1 MVETSQIANLLPV
14 VDPNLIKSDFVLKD
28 YLIEHQGSNRLN
40 INVSYTDKIN
50 NSPNLSPVL
59 IQQIDQ
65 ALIQYPNESDSWRIL
80 NQNLT
85 QQILK
90 LNPNLSEI
98 TINLEVLPSAVN
110 GYSFISNITQ
120 TQPQFIPDSQ
130 SFLITNSDGNNI
142 VRYDGTTGNYLGEF
156 IPAESGGL
164 FAPDTPIIGPDGN
177 GDFVNDIYVT
187 SGDKPATSSEL
198 GASAVLRYDGITG
211 VFIDEFIG
219 DNANTTIDE
228 TGGLLRPYGAVF
240 GPDGYFYV
248 ASFLTDQ
255 ILRYN
260 GKTGEFL
267 DVFAFGN
274 QQPGG
279 LNGPNGLLFAP
290 DGNLYVTTQ
299 GSVAVNGKA
308 DFSKGL
314 SSQILRY
321 DAVGQ
326 SSVFATP
333 EAASDGAG
341 FVSLLGLALN
351 PNNGSLAVSDFA
363 GGIKNYDLL
372 TGELLNSIS
381 TNYLGTSPSSNFLGG
396 LTFGNDGNVYTVGF
410 DTREGANN
418 IGAILAY
425 NPLTGVAISNPNN
438 PNSNIFVGPDSHLNR
453 PIGIT
458 SYTPPLFGNSQLTET
473 WSVSSPNLVVV

>member
-1 MVETSQIANLLPV
+1 MVETSPIADLLPV
-14 VDPNLIKSDFVLKD
+14 VEPNLIKSDFFLKD
-28 YLIEHQGSNRLN
+28 YLIDHQGLNRLN
-40 INVSYTDKIN
+40 INVIYTDQSN
-50 NSPNLSPVL
+50 NSPNLSPLL

-65 ALIQYPNESDSWRIL
+65 TLTQYPNESDSWRVL
-80 NQNLT
+80 NRNLT
-85 QQILK
+85 EKILT

-98 TINLEVLPSAVN
+98 TINLEVLPTTN
-110 GYSFISNITQ
+110 PGYSFISNITQ
-120 TQPQFIPDSQ
+120 TQPNFIPDLQ
-130 SFLITNSDGNNI
+130 SFLVTNSDGNNI
-142 VRYDGTTGNYLGEF
+142 VRYDGITGNYLGEL
-156 IPAESGGL
+156 IAAGSGGL
-164 FAPDTPIIGPDGN
+164 FKPDTAVIGPDGN
-177 GDFVNDIYVT
+177 GDFINDIYVT
-187 SGDKPATSSEL
+187 SGDKPATSLEL
-198 GASAVLRYDGITG
+198 GASAVFRYDGITG
-211 VFIDEFIG
+211 TFIDKFIG
-219 DNANTTIDE
+219 DHPNTTIDE
-228 TGGLLRPYGAVF
+228 TAGLFRPYGAVF

-255 ILRYN
+255 ILRYD
-260 GKTGEFL
+260 GQTGQFL

-308 DFSKGL
+308 DFSQGL
-314 SSQILRY
+314 PSQILRY
-321 DAVGQ
+321 NSMGQ
-326 SSVFATP
+326 GSVFATP

-341 FVSLLGLALN
+341 FVSLLGLAIN
-351 PNNGSLAVSDFA
+351 PNNSSLAVSDFA

-396 LTFGNDGNVYTVGF
+396 LTFGNDRNVYTVGF
-410 DTREGANN
+410 DTREGADN

-425 NPLTGVAISNPNN
+425 NPLTGVPIPNLNN
-438 PNSNIFVGPDSHLNR
+438 PNSNLFVGPDSRLNR

-458 SYTPPLFGNSQLTET
+458 SYTPPLLGDTQFTET
-473 WSVSSPNLVVV
+473 FSVISPNLAVV

>member
-1 MVETSQIANLLPV
+1 MVETSPIADLLPV
-14 VDPNLIKSDFVLKD
+14 VEPNLIKSDFFLKD
-28 YLIEHQGSNRLN
+28 YLIEHQGLNRLN

-65 ALIQYPNESDSWRIL
+65 TLIQYPNESDSWRIL
-80 NQNLT
+80 NRNLT
-85 QQILK
+85 QQILT

-110 GYSFISNITQ
+110 GYSFISNIAQ
-120 TQPQFIPDSQ
+120 TQPQIIPDSQ
-130 SFLITNSDGNNI
+130 SFLITNNDGNNV
-142 VRYDGTTGNYLGEF
+142 VRYDGISGNYLGEL
-156 IPAESGGL
+156 IAAGSGGL
-164 FAPDTPIIGPDGN
+164 FKPDATIIGPDGN
-177 GDFVNDIYVT
+177 GDFINDIYVT
-187 SGDKPATSSEL
+187 SGDKPANSSEL

-211 VFIDEFIG
+211 TFIDEFIG
-219 DNANTTIDE
+219 DNSNTAIDE
-228 TGGLLRPYGAVF
+228 TGGLFRPYGAVF

-248 ASFLTDQ
+248 SSFLTDQ
-255 ILRYN
+255 ILRYD
-260 GKTGEFL
+260 GQTGEFL

-279 LNGPNGLLFAP
+279 LNGPDGLLFAP

-299 GSVAVNGKA
+299 GGVAVNGKA
-308 DFSKGL
+308 DFSQGL
-314 SSQILRY
+314 PSQVLRY
-321 DAVGQ
+321 DSVGQ
-326 SSVFATP
+326 GSVFATP

-372 TGELLNSIS
+372 TGELLNTIS

-396 LTFGNDGNVYTVGF
+396 LTFGTDGNVYTVGF
-410 DTREGANN
+410 DTRKGANN

-425 NPLTGVAISNPNN
+425 NPLTGVPIPNPNN
-438 PNSNIFVGPDSHLNR
+438 PNSNIFVGPDSRLSR

-458 SYTPPLFGNSQLTET
+458 SYTPPLVGDTQFNEIF
-473 WSVSSPNLVVV
+473 SVISPNLAVV